1 MRQPST
7 RRRWL
12 RFLLGTYAAAL
23 LVSTVGRLAA
33 PEPPVPER
41 RKTME
46 IPAPSGEGTLR
57 IAWNEA
63 PGTDESMLPLVLLHG
78 SPGSAGNFN
87 GLQATWNLKALA
99 KEAGEAVQD
108 SERENGAGRDAGPA
122 APDSQVGGRDAGEAM
137 ISEDSRMNRV
147 FEALSAQQG
156 QAAGVPPPG
165 ARLVSVYL
173 RIPASARRTIAPD
186 LPGFG
191 DSDHRVDDY
200 SARGHADSTL
210 KLLDRLDVERFHVL
224 GFSMGG
230 AVALHLVDQAPERVA
245 SVIMVSSVG
254 VQELELLGDYAVNH
268 ALHGAQLAL
277 VWGLQNL
284 TPHFGALD
292 RLSAR
297 SYARNF
303 YDTDQRP
310 LRGMLESLEAPLF
323 IVHGER
329 DPLVPAAAAREH
341 HRIAP
346 HSELWMRPDSHF
358 FIFGGAG
365 PYSTRDADELTEP
378 LRCLPAGER
387 VLADDAG
394 RPEPRSHLAACIDD
408 FLSRVENGTAAR
420 RADAEPERL
429 RRAGLPFDDL
439 DLPPFAGPALLV
451 VFVLLVFAAYLSED
465 LTCITAGLLVAQGR
479 LDFPVAVAACYAGL
493 LSSDLGIAW
502 LARVLGRP
510 ALRLPPF
517 RWWVTEAAIE
527 DASDWLRRRALAV
540 VLVSRFLPG
549 TRLPTCLAAGILR
562 TSLLRFCFCFALA
575 AAVWTPAFVGLSALL
590 GREAVERFG
599 GRLPGGLL
607 GAVLALAVV
616 IFAVRSVV
624 VPLFTWRGRR
634 VWLGRLLRIRRWEFW
649 PMWAFYPPL
658 AAYVLGLGFRKA
670 STSPGAGPDPPQR
683 TRRTRRP
690 GPTWFTAIN
699 PAMPLGGLVGES
711 KSDILDGLEGIG
723 EALPAWRRLPP
734 GSPEGRVGALRQF
747 LEDDDLDFPAVLK
760 PDTGERG
767 RGIAVARSE
776 DEARAFFEATPGPAL
791 VQEYVVGEE
800 YGVFWA
806 RRPGRE
812 DGHVFSIT
820 HKLRPTV
827 TGDGTSTLER
837 LILADARAVA
847 IAHIYRREH
856 PEAATQVPA
865 AGERVELTEVGA
877 HSRGT
882 IFLDA
887 NDLHTPDLERAMN
900 AICTAYDGFDFGR
913 FDVRVPSAEAL
924 QRGEGI
930 RVLEVN
936 GVTSEATHMYDRRY
950 GFFAAHAILRRQ
962 WRMAFDLAA
971 ERIRDGARPATP
983 GEVLRTMRAT
993 QRTR

>member
-1 MRQPST
+1 MTTS
-7 RRRWL
+7 RRRRPWL
-12 RFLLGTYAAAL
+12 RITLGVYCAAL
-23 LVSTVGRLAA
+23 LVSTVVRLANDQQQPL
-33 PEPPVPER
+33 PED

-46 IPAPSGEGTLR
+46 IPAPGGEGALR
-57 IAWNEA
+57 IAWKDTGSSNPE
-63 PGTDESMLPLVLLHG
+63 GLPLVLLHG
-78 SPGSAGNFN
+78 SPGSADNFD
-87 GLQATWNLKALA
+87 LLTEPALLRSVLERLLSVA
-99 KEAGEAVQD
+99 DDERPDDGVADRTGENVVV
-108 SERENGAGRDAGPA
+108 RR
-122 APDSQVGGRDAGEAM
+122 R
-137 ISEDSRMNRV
+137 SRT
-147 FEALSAQQG
+147 
-156 QAAGVPPPG
+156 
-165 ARLVSVYL
+165 YL
-173 RIPASARRTIAPD
+173 DRPTITPD

-191 DSDHRVDDY
+191 ASDHRVADY
-200 SARGHADSTL
+200 SSRGHADSTL
-210 KLLDRLDVERFHVL
+210 RLLDRLEIERFHVL

-245 SVIMVSSVG
+245 SVILMSSIG
-254 VQELELLGDYAVNH
+254 VQELELLGDYRVNH
-268 ALHGAQLAL
+268 GLHGLQLGL
-277 VWGLQNL
+277 FWGLRNL
-284 TPHFGALD
+284 VPHFGALD
-292 RLSAR
+292 MAVAR

-310 LRGMLESLEAPLF
+310 LRGILESLEVPVF
-323 IVHGER
+323 IIHGAQ

-358 FIFGGAG
+358 FLFRGGEGLA
-365 PYSTRDADELTEP
+365 TRIE
-378 LRCLPAGER
+378 
-387 VLADDAG
+387 
-394 RPEPRSHLAACIDD
+394 D
-408 FLSRVENGTAAR
+408 FLSRVEAGEAPT

-429 RRAGLPFDDL
+429 RRATLPFDDL
-439 DLPPFAGPALLV
+439 DLPPFTGPALLI
-451 VFVLLVFAAYLSED
+451 VFLLLVFAAYASED

-479 LDFPVAVAACYAGL
+479 LDFPVAVAACYVGI

-510 ALRLPPF
+510 ALGLPPF
-517 RWWVTEAAIE
+517 KWWVSAARFEEASA
-527 DASDWLRRRALAV
+527 WLRRRALVV

-562 TSLLRFCFCFALA
+562 TSLLRFCFYFALA
-575 AAVWTPAFVGLSALL
+575 VAIWTPAFVGVNALL

-607 GAVLALAVV
+607 GAVLALALV
-616 IFAVRSVV
+616 IFTVRGVV

-634 VWLGRLLRIRRWEFW
+634 AWRGRLLRVRQWEFW

-658 AAYVLGLGFRKA
+658 AFYILWQGL
-670 STSPGAGPDPPQR
+670 
-683 TRRTRRP
+683 RRGSLTA
-690 GPTWFTAIN
+690 FTAIN
-699 PAMPLGGLVGES
+699 PAMPLGGLLGES
-711 KSDILDGLEGIG
+711 KSDILDGLAGIG
-723 EALPAWRRLPP
+723 EALPAWRRLPT
-734 GSPEGRVGALRQF
+734 GSPEERVAALNRF
-747 LEDDDLDFPAVLK
+747 LEDENLAYPVVLK

-767 RGIAVARSE
+767 RGVAVARS
-776 DEARAFFEATPGPAL
+776 DADAVTFFEATPGAAL
-791 VQEYVVGEE
+791 AQEYVGGEE

-806 RRPGRE
+806 RHPGRR

-820 HKLRPTV
+820 HKVRPTV

-837 LILADARAVA
+837 LILDDARAVA

-887 NDLHTPDLERAMN
+887 NDLHTPELEQAMN
-900 AICTAYDGFDFGR
+900 AICSAYDGFDFGR

-924 QRGEGI
+924 RRGEGL

-936 GVTSEATHMYDRRY
+936 GVTSEATHMYDPRY

-962 WRMAFDLAA
+962 WRMAFVLVED
-971 ERIRDGARPATP
+971 RIRAGAEPATVP
-983 GEVLRTMRAT
+983 EVLRAVRAV
-993 QRTR
+993 RAERRSR

>member
-1 MRQPST
+1 MTTRT
-7 RRRWL
+7 RRRPWL
-12 RFLLGTYAAAL
+12 RIALGSYAAAL
-23 LVSTVGRLAA
+23 LISTAVRLAA
-33 PEPPVPER
+33 PEPPLPEH

-46 IPAPSGEGTLR
+46 IPTPSGERTLR

-63 PGTDESMLPLVLLHG
+63 PGTDEAKLPLVLLHG
-78 SPGSAGNFN
+78 SPGSADNFN
-87 GLQATWNLKALA
+87 GLQANWTLKALA
-99 KEAGEAVQD
+99 EG
-108 SERENGAGRDAGPA
+108 
-122 APDSQVGGRDAGEAM
+122 
-137 ISEDSRMNRV
+137 SEDSRMSRV
-147 FEALSAQQG
+147 FETLSTQQR
-156 QAAGVPPPG
+156 QAAG
-165 ARLVSVYL
+165 ADDERSVVRVYV
-173 RIPASARRTIAPD
+173 RVDRDRRTIAPD

-191 DSDHRVDDY
+191 ASESRVADY

-210 KLLDRLDVERFHVL
+210 KLLDRLDVDRFHVL

-230 AVALHLVDQAPERVA
+230 AVALHLVDQAPHRVA
-245 SVIMVSSVG
+245 SVILVSSVG
-254 VQELELLGDYAVNH
+254 VQELELLGDYTVNH
-268 ALHGAQLAL
+268 GLHGLQL
-277 VWGLQNL
+277 GLFWTIRNL
-284 TPHFGALD
+284 LPHFGLLD
-292 RLSAR
+292 IPAAH

-310 LRGMLESLEAPLF
+310 LRGILETLEAPLF

-358 FIFGGAG
+358 FVFGGGA
-365 PYSTRDADELTEP
+365 YSTRDAKDLTEP
-378 LRCLPAGER
+378 LRCLPTGER
-387 VLADDAG
+387 VLADERG
-394 RPEPRSHLAACIDD
+394 RPEPRSDLVACIDD

-429 RRAGLPFDDL
+429 RRAALPFDDM
-439 DLPPFAGPALLV
+439 DLPPFTGPALLI
-451 VFVLLVFAAYLSED
+451 VFLLLVFAAYASED

-479 LDFPVAVAACYAGL
+479 LDFPVAVAACYAGI
-493 LSSDLGIAW
+493 LSSDLGLAW

-517 RWWVTEAAIE
+517 KWWVSEARFE
-527 DASDWLRRRALAV
+527 EASAWLRRRALVV

-562 TSLLRFCFCFALA
+562 TSLLRFCFYFALA
-575 AAVWTPAFVGLSALL
+575 VAIWTPAFVGVNALL

-607 GAVLALAVV
+607 GAALALAVV
-616 IFAVRSVV
+616 IFIVRSVV

-634 VWLGRLLRIRRWEFW
+634 LWRGRLLRIRHWEFW

-658 AAYVLGLGFRKA
+658 ALYILWEGL
-670 STSPGAGPDPPQR
+670 
-683 TRRTRRP
+683 RRGSLTA
-690 GPTWFTAIN
+690 FTAIN
-699 PAMPLGGLVGES
+699 PAMPLGGLLGES
-711 KSDILDGLEGIG
+711 KSDILDGLAGIG
-723 EALPAWRRLPP
+723 DALPAWRRLPP
-734 GSPEGRVGALRQF
+734 GSPEGRVAALRGF
-747 LEDDDLDFPAVLK
+747 LEDRSLDYPIVLK

-767 RGIAVARSE
+767 RGVAVARSE
-776 DEARAFFEATPGPAL
+776 ADAATFLERTPGPAL
-791 VQEYVVGEE
+791 AQEYVAGAE

-806 RRPGRE
+806 RHPGRR

-820 HKLRPTV
+820 HKVRPTV

-837 LILADARAVA
+837 LILDDPRAVA
-847 IAHIYRREH
+847 IAQIYRREH
-856 PEAATQVPA
+856 PEAATRIPA
-865 AGERVELTEVGA
+865 AGEQVELTEIGA

-882 IFLDA
+882 IFLNA
-887 NDLHTPDLERAMN
+887 NELHTPELEQAMN
-900 AICTAYDGFDFGR
+900 AICIAYDGFDFGR
-913 FDVRVPSAEAL
+913 FDIRVPDAEAL

-950 GFFAAHAILRRQ
+950 GFFAAHAILRHQ

-971 ERIRDGARPATP
+971 ERIRDGARPAT
-983 GEVLRTMRAT
+983 VRDVIRAVRAER
-993 QRTR
+993 RTRRDAA